1 MQEKSNPVDVQINKY
16 IRALIKT
23 SILEEILDEPSL
35 IRVDKA

>member
-16 IRALIKT
+16 IRTFIKT

>member
-16 IRALIKT
+16 IRTLIKT

-35 IRVDKA
+35 IRVDRA